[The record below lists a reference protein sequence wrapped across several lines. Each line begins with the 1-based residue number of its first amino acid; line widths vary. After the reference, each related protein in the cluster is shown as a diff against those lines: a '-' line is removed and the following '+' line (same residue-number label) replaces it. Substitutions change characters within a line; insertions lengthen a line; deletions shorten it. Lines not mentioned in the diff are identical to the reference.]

1 MQFADLVGQNVSIL
15 VPVIHATKLQNVKIV
30 GVENGGI
37 WIESQTLTNLA
48 LASLKIPASPTG
60 LRWFVPY
67 SGISLAM
74 VGGGGPALDE
84 SAFGV

>member
-1 MQFADLVGQNVSIL
+1 MQFADLVGKNVSIL
-15 VPVIHATKLQNVKIV
+15 IPVIHATKLQDVTIV

-37 WIESQTLTNLA
+37 WIESQTLTNFA
-48 LASLKIPASPTG
+48 LQSLKIAASPKS

-67 SGISLAM
+67 SGIALAM
-74 VGGGGPALDE
+74 TGGGGPALDE